1 MLCESFCLEAAKGGF
16 CQFDNGILRETGEL
30 LLGVEDDR
38 GIFLGLSIS
47 GEDFM
52 RTTSIFYL
60 NLRSASTSA

>member
-1 MLCESFCLEAAKGGF
+1 MAAFETISKLVGVGSLCRRR
-16 CQFDNGILRETGEL
+16 LRETGEL
-30 LLGVEDDR
+30 LLGVGEDR